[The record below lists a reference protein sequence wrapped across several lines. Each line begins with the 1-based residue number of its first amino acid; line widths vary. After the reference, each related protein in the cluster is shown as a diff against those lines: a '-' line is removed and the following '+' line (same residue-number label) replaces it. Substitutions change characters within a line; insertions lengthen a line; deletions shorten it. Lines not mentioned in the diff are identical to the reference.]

1 MGEGRERVRLFRV
14 GSARLSA
21 CVATFVVSAGLI
33 MANAQV
39 ASARG
44 DANRE
49 LGCPSATEA
58 SPGFIASLPDC
69 RAYELV
75 SEANSG
81 NTANITGSYGYP
93 EGTHVSYENF
103 LPTPGTA
110 THSGDLHQLFLAT
123 RTASGWQD
131 QQISPLQGEGPKHL
145 AQGGETNATG
155 AIFTSDFSEAFVRS
169 PFRDPLEDPQVNETT
184 GMAVYG
190 ISLATGRQTLWS
202 APDSGVLTQSMI
214 EAPQAYAGLASVQDW
229 GEFLAGASSDGS
241 RVFFVTT
248 AQLPT
253 APGTPVDTHEAS
265 NEIYERTGGHTYLV
279 GVLPNGE
286 VPNCGAE
293 VGQGVG
299 STLDAQSYFSYNA
312 VAPSGANVVFSTC
325 SGLYLRDVI
334 NGTTTQLP
342 GTYYGGRAGTGA
354 GEEEV
359 IFSLDSESGEL
370 YEHHVK
376 SGENVE
382 VGVGSLLAYSRNG
395 SRVYY
400 LGSEEGIYVYE
411 NGSSY
416 LIPGTEGSEYQAT
429 FRRGGVILD
438 KELTQETASMPV
450 ASAGSSNGSHLLF
463 IDRAQL
469 TGFEN
474 EGHQEAYVYD
484 AEDEKMMCVSCG
496 CMSCGPTKEPPSSKV
511 EDDAQLIDRTTH
523 NESPFQNPSPPFISA
538 DGTRAVFETTLSL
551 VPQDTNGTTDVYEWT
566 LVGAD
571 GCTTTGA
578 AYKEVNE
585 GCIYLLSSGLGE
597 EGTGVEESTGVFD
610 GTHLV
615 GASEELQSVYIQ
627 TSEPVLQGLD
637 NELDSA
643 SHLYDVR
650 VEGGF
655 PYSAS
660 VVRGCE
666 PGACK
671 AGGGELG
678 LVAAPGSEA
687 VGGPGNLKPAAQ
699 HNATK
704 LTSKQRLSRALK
716 ACRKKRGK
724 RRGRCERRAHARYAM
739 VGSSRAGRGGK

>member
-1 MGEGRERVRLFRV
+1 
-14 GSARLSA
+14 
-21 CVATFVVSAGLI
+21 
-33 MANAQV
+33 MANAQA

-49 LGCPSATEA
+49 LGCPPATEV

-81 NTANITGSYGYP
+81 DTANITGSYGYP

-103 LPTPGTA
+103 LPAPGTA
-110 THSGDLHQLFLAT
+110 THSGDVHQLVLAT
-123 RTASGWQD
+123 RTASGWRD

-145 AQGGETNATG
+145 SQGAESNLVGG
-155 AIFTSDFSEAFVRS
+155 IFTSDFSEAFLRS
-169 PFRDPLEDPQVNETT
+169 PFRNPLEDPQLNETT
-184 GMAVYG
+184 GMGVYG
-190 ISLATGRQTLWS
+190 ISLASGVQTLWS
-202 APDSGVLTQSMI
+202 LPDSGVLTQSMI
-214 EAPQAYAGLASVQDW
+214 ETPEDVGLEL

-241 RVFFVTT
+241 KVFFVTT
-248 AQLPT
+248 AKLVT
-253 APGTPVDTHEAS
+253 APGTSADTHEAS
-265 NEIYERTGGHTYLV
+265 NEVYERAGGHTYLV

-299 STLDAQSYFSYNA
+299 STAQPQSHFSYGG
-312 VAPSGANVVFSTC
+312 VAPSGANVVFSTPGPNPEGNVAPC
-325 SGLYLRDVI
+325 NEQGLYLRDVV
-334 NGTTTQLP
+334 NGTTVRLP
-342 GTYYGGRAGTGA
+342 GQLYGGRTGTGA

-359 IFSLDSESGEL
+359 IFSLDSESGGL
-370 YEHHVK
+370 YEHRVT
-376 SGENVE
+376 SGENIE

-400 LGSEEGIYVYE
+400 LGPEEGIHVYE
-411 NGSSY
+411 NGESH
-416 LIPGTEGSEYQAT
+416 LIPGTEGSEYTST
-429 FRRGGVILD
+429 FRRGGVIENS
-438 KELTQETASMPV
+438 KLTGETANMPV
-450 ASAGSSNGSHLLF
+450 ASAGASNGSHLLF
-463 IDRAQL
+463 IDRAKL
-469 TGFEN
+469 TTFEN

-496 CMSCGPTKEPPSSKV
+496 CMSCGPSKEPPSSGA
-511 EDDAQLIDRTTH
+511 EDDAQLIDRTT
-523 NESPFQNPSPPFISA
+523 ESGSVLQDPSPPFISA
-538 DGTRAVFETTLSL
+538 DGSRVVFETTLSL

-566 LVGAD
+566 MLGAD
-571 GCTTTGA
+571 GCTTTSA
-578 AYKEVNE
+578 SYKEVNE
-585 GCIYLLSSGLGE
+585 GCVYLLSSGLGE